1 MSLQALPYYCGRY
14 LHTLLL
20 WTSRCRGQM
29 SSEVLEALSGNTW
42 GLLPETSH
50 QDDHFVLKARLKLTL
65 INGKSP
71 TGHSV
76 RVHAELAVV
85 HCSLV
90 QTGFQP
96 LHYWSRSRQTKQA
109 LQDTTHRGCSADRYW
124 KANLLQL
131 DGLSLTSSLMPVL
144 SSMWM
149 HSWIGTAIS
158 LLLWD
163 KCACRGSPYTLWVE
177 RLSGGPEG
185 SNRMS
190 ESGSSSS

>member
-1 MSLQALPYYCGRY
+1 M
-14 LHTLLL
+14 
-20 WTSRCRGQM
+20 
-29 SSEVLEALSGNTW
+29 
-42 GLLPETSH
+42 
-50 QDDHFVLKARLKLTL
+50 

-71 TGHSV
+71 TSHSV

-85 HCSLV
+85 HRSLV

-96 LHYWSRSRQTKQA
+96 LHYWRRSRQTKQA
-109 LQDTTHRGCSADRYW
+109 LQDTTHRGCSTDRYW
-124 KANLLQL
+124 KAHLLQL

-144 SSMWM
+144 SSMWI

-190 ESGSSSS
+190 ESDARRQQHVKHTLMLAHSTFVTEVLF